1 MLCCLSGSEREK
13 GKEAGAGEPRCKREE
28 RTARGGKKRDRRRRE
43 SEWPNRSSK
52 LKIKTPVS
60 ATHLLPEQRRCL
72 RLLLPRRRAKA
83 SKGRR
88 LTRGRPKAAAEHFS
102 RLFGRRR
109 AIDVFFFFFGDGR
122 ERKRPCEPR
131 SLSLRSDP
139 SPLYARELNPVGDC

>member
-109 AIDVFFFFFGDGR
+109 AIDVFFFFFRRWKR
-122 ERKRPCEPR
+122 EKKTLRA
-131 SLSLRSDP
+131 SLSFSALRSFP
-139 SPLYARELNPVGDC
+139 SLRARAQSCW